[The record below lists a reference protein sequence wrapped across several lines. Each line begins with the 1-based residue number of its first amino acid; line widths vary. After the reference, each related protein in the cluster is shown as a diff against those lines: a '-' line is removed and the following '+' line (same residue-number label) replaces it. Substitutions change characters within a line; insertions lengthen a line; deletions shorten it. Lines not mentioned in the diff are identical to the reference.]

1 MQRSEIKKYL
11 KKLDE
16 LDFSQR
22 EYEDITET
30 LIEIWGIDAIDSILF
45 DGLRPIRNRFAPLF
59 YTLLLTDNVNVRNTI
74 IGYFLATGDCS
85 TKGFIMKY
93 LEFNRV
99 MMACAGL
106 KKHQIKQEAE
116 RA

>member
-16 LDFSQR
+16 LDFSKR

-30 LIEIWGIDAIDSILF
+30 LIEIWGVDAIDAILF
-45 DGLRPIRNRFAPLF
+45 DGLRPVRNRFAPLF
-59 YTLLLTDNVNVRNTI
+59 HALLLTDKANVRNTI
-74 IGYFLATGDCS
+74 IGYFLATGDC
-85 TKGFIMKY
+85 TAKGFVMKF

-99 MMACAGL
+99 VAAWGTIQ
-106 KKHQIKQEAE
+106 KKKGGE
-116 RA
+116 

>member
-1 MQRSEIKKYL
+1 MKRGEIRKYI
-11 KKLDE
+11 KILDA

-30 LIEIWGIDAIDSILF
+30 LIEIWGVDGIDAILF
-45 DGLRPIRNRFAPLF
+45 DGLRPVRNRFAPLF
-59 YTLLLTDNVNVRNTI
+59 HTLLLTDNVKVRNTI

-85 TKGFIMKY
+85 VKGFVMKY

-99 MMACAGL
+99 ITACSEL
-106 KKHQIKQEAE
+106 QRKRDEKSI
-116 RA
+116 